1 MLLLN
6 FTPGRPLK
14 KPKHNSTISEQPF
27 TSSIQIQIPKIFVV
41 VDSDSEGEWM
51 NLEENIAQQDS
62 PLDNIGSNDQTN
74 DQSNSQAPS
83 SSHNSV
89 TSQMA
94 QLNISFLCNP
104 NDEEP
109 VLHQPRVSKLFD
121 KDLSAVQKR
130 SWAKNSTCE
139 QVYL

>member
-1 MLLLN
+1 
-6 FTPGRPLK
+6 
-14 KPKHNSTISEQPF
+14 
-27 TSSIQIQIPKIFVV
+27 
-41 VDSDSEGEWM
+41 M
-51 NLEENIAQQDS
+51 NLEEKIAQQDS
-62 PLDNIGSNDQTN
+62 PLDNIGSNDQTI

-109 VLHQPRVSKLFD
+109 FLHQPRVSKLFD
-121 KDLSAVQKR
+121 KDLSAVQKW
-130 SWAKNSTCE
+130 SWAEDSTCE